1 MGSNIHRTKTNCA
14 DLTYVIKVSNSSES
28 TPPPCIS
35 KNEINEKKKGVSI
48 MTPLFFR
55 TYNSNIVTC

>member
-35 KNEINEKKKGVSI
+35 KNEINEKKKGVSENK
-48 MTPLFFR
+48 TPFFLI
-55 TYNSNIVTC
+55 YI